1 MKIIPGHSKFR
12 TSISDSASDL
22 VIFASD
28 ILSEPQREV
37 FARLNP
43 YSYAKCAR
51 ALPVANEEDL
61 VVLTGDL
68 DKEYYQWLRNLGFG
82 PKYVHAYGYKGTDKI
97 LSDLILSDPNPIKKI
112 IKESGRTPVFVPFY
126 SGAKEK
132 ECTDLLEAELFGA
145 EAGVCSKYFNKGS
158 FKEECRKLGL
168 DVVGG
173 ITHELDHEDVLD
185 YEVLEE
191 LISSLLKDYG
201 RVIIRGE
208 QGSAGSSTFEA
219 KTSDIGSIYA
229 EIKKNQDKKLL
240 IEPMLEVIAS
250 PNDQW
255 AIDRKGNIH
264 HLGITAQLFE
274 GLKHA
279 GNLKGQYFSDRTYN
293 QMTQNSLKVVEK
305 MTSDGYCGVLG
316 IDYII
321 AEQGIYPTENNARV
335 NGSTYTH
342 ALVNKVEQQIG
353 KVQFWK
359 FFKAKTSPCSFTEL
373 VNRMGSLI
381 YNGTSINHVFPYDC
395 DMLSVNGTFAT
406 VLIAEDM
413 YHIDFLEQAL
423 KYLEINRI

>member
-1 MKIIPGHSKFR
+1 M
-12 TSISDSASDL
+12 
-22 VIFASD
+22 
-28 ILSEPQREV
+28 
-37 FARLNP
+37 
-43 YSYAKCAR
+43 
-51 ALPVANEEDL
+51 
-61 VVLTGDL
+61 
-68 DKEYYQWLRNLGFG
+68 
-82 PKYVHAYGYKGTDKI
+82 
-97 LSDLILSDPNPIKKI
+97 
-112 IKESGRTPVFVPFY
+112 
-126 SGAKEK
+126 
-132 ECTDLLEAELFGA
+132 
-145 EAGVCSKYFNKGS
+145 
-158 FKEECRKLGL
+158 
-168 DVVGG
+168 
-173 ITHELDHEDVLD
+173 
-185 YEVLEE
+185 
-191 LISSLLKDYG
+191 ISSLLKDYG

-423 KYLEINRI
+423 KYLEKSQKNHTYPELILVDIFMPKMSGWMFLEKYSKMNFEKHRKPSVVVLTHSHDAGNYDQALSIPGVIGFLNKPLTEEDIMEVLNQHCLLYTSPSPRD